1 MAIARRIAEP
11 NTTFAQIS
19 RLAKERTGYDIT
31 VNALIKIEL
40 GIRPVYDYEVAAIS
54 AALDISSGFLLG
66 LTEDPAGSEIT
77 VKQPAVG

>member
-19 RLAKERTGYDIT
+19 RLAKERTGYNIS
-31 VNALIKIEL
+31 VNALIKIEM

-54 AALDISSGFLLG
+54 AALEVASGFLLG
-66 LTEDPAGSEIT
+66 LTEDPSGHAVTS
-77 VKQPAVG
+77 KQVIGG

>member
-19 RLAKERTGYDIT
+19 RLAKERTGYNIS
-31 VNALIKIEL
+31 VNALIKIEM

-54 AALDISSGFLLG
+54 AALEVASGFLLG
-66 LTEDPAGSEIT
+66 LTEDPSGHT
-77 VKQPAVG
+77 VTLE